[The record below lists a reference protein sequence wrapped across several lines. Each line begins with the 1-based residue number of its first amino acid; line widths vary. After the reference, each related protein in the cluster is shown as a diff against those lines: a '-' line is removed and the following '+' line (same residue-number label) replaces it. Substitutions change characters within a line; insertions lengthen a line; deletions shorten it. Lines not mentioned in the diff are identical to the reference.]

1 MSRIAS
7 YTKFAID
14 IVVGAGTAKIVRDVV
29 AKNVEPETT
38 AEKIAVGTASIAIG
52 GAVSSATKSYTDT
65 LVDDVEKLVRT
76 VLNKPETE
84 EN

>member
-29 AKNVEPETT
+29 TKNVEPETT
-38 AEKIAVGTASIAIG
+38 AEKFAVGTASLAIG
-52 GAVSSATKSYTDT
+52 GAVADATKSYTDAF
-65 LVDDVEKLVRT
+65 VDDVEELVRT